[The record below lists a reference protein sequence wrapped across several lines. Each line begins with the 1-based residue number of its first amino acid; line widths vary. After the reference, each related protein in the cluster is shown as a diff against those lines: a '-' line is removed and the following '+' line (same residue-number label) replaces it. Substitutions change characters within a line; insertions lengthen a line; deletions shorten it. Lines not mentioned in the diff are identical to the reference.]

1 MKRYAFTYQLT
12 YIKTFIA
19 MNNFDKLFT
28 TNKTIHSYSQVI
40 SVQQEKMEYIFSLNL
55 FLYAPAVV

>member
-40 SVQQEKMEYIFSLNL
+40 SAQQEKMEYIFSLNL
-55 FLYAPAVV
+55 FL